1 MELEMTPLF
10 SYFWLKW
17 QILELFTEQRC
28 EVRDSLG
35 DKIMCSVGDMLVC
48 NHLWIIQIEMV

>member
-1 MELEMTPLF
+1 MTPLF